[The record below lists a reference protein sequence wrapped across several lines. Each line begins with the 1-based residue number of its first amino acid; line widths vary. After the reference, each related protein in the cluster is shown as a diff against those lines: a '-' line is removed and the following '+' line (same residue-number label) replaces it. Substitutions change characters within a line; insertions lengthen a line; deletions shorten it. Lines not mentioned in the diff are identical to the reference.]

1 MNQQTKKLTLAAMF
15 AALAVVAVAVGRV
28 PVVLF
33 LKYDPKDIFITLS
46 GLILGPLYAFAVTLV
61 SSIIEMLILSDTG
74 VIGLVMNI
82 VSSCA
87 FALPVAIIYKK
98 KKSLKGAGIGLL
110 IGVVTMVVV
119 MLIWNYAI
127 TPLYMGVARADVA
140 AMLIPYFLPFNLIKG
155 GLNAAI
161 TFLLYKPVIG
171 ALRRAHLVPESGGK
185 KGKANIPLI
194 VVSLAIIV
202 TSVLFIL
209 SFNGV
214 I

>member
-110 IGVVTMVVV
+110 IGVVTMVAV

-171 ALRRAHLVPESGGK
+171 ALRRAPLVPESGGK

>member
-110 IGVVTMVVV
+110 IGVVTMVAV

-171 ALRRAHLVPESGGK
+171 ALRRAHLVPESSGK